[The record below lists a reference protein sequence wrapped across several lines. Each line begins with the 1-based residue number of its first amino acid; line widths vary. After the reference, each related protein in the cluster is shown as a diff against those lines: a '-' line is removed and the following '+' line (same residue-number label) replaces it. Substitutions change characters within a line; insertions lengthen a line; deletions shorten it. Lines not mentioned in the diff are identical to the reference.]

1 MSSILTLGDVSF
13 PDYSS
18 RPKPELSAPWIQL
31 TPDGE
36 INAYDFTGL
45 QNASTLFL
53 GTAFKELNLTFPDT
67 TNAFGLCYQWTG
79 RTAHLILPKCVS
91 LYMLF
96 QQTDYCNSINVE
108 AAVATDAPYF
118 AYGTAA
124 QSAELHAPNVT
135 NLDHAFTNSKQLRT
149 LLIEAPNAV
158 AITYMLS
165 GCSFLESIEFDFPN
179 AVNGAQFASN
189 CSNLNACTMTWPRIS
204 DLSGAFDGTGLE
216 SDALNSIFESLPS
229 YESGTHAIGIKGTP
243 GAEACDVSIA
253 EQKGWT
259 VVK

>member
-45 QNASTLFL
+45 QNASKLLL
-53 GTAFKELNLTFPDT
+53 GTAFKELNLTFPDA

-91 LYMLF
+91 LYMMLR
-96 QQTDYCNSINVE
+96 QTDYCNSINVE
-108 AAVATDAPYF
+108 AAVATDASYF
-118 AYGTAA
+118 AYATAA
-124 QSAELHAPNVT
+124 QSIELNAPKVT
-135 NLDHAFTNSKQLRT
+135 NFDHAFSNSKQLSN
-149 LLIEAPNAV
+149 LIIQAPNAV
-158 AITYMLS
+158 TITYLLL
-165 GCSFLESIEFDFPN
+165 GCSSLESIEFDFPN
-179 AVNGAQFASN
+179 AVNGAQFAN
-189 CSNLNACTMTWPRIS
+189 ACSNLKACAMTWPSIS
-204 DLSGAFDGTGLE
+204 DLSGAFDGTSLE
-216 SDALNSIFESLPS
+216 AVALNAIFESLPS
-229 YESGTHAIGIKGTP
+229 YASGTHPIGIKGTP
-243 GAEACDVSIA
+243 GAETCDVSIA